1 MSDNLPAKLP
11 ARQRKE
17 VPPRGE
23 VVPIAANP
31 PAPEIKVIQAPPS
44 LPGTVLIRRQ
54 VAQFIRFAARI
65 TAKSTTPALRCCLFG
80 LDSVV
85 VTDLD
90 VALRAVLP
98 DARDIGV
105 LVPLETLKRCVGGM
119 DSPEIRMAHEPNPA
133 RPFAARVDG
142 PCYEVTT
149 PPSSRPYRPSFP
161 AVILLPV
168 RRFRRWSLFCSP
180 RAPTRRGRPCAASS
194 SSCAKTSSSQPTG
207 MFCALSRSR
216 AAIAVISSFH
226 GKQSSSSRSSGRQRR
241 HCGWRSPSTRTTPSS
256 RSPCST
262 SPHG

>member
-23 VVPIAANP
+23 VVAIAANP

-119 DSPEIRMAHEPNPA
+119 DSPEIRMAREPNPA

-142 PCYEVTT
+142 ALLRGHDPAEF
-149 PPSSRPYRPSFP
+149 PPISALFPSSDPVARAQVQTLEP
-161 AVILLPV
+161 VLL
-168 RRFRRWSLFCSP
+168 
-180 RAPTRRGRPCAASS
+180 AASTDETRKAM
-194 SSCAKTSSSQPTG
+194 CGVFFELCKNVVVATNG
-207 MFCALSRSR
+207 HALHW
-216 AAIAVISSFH
+216 V
-226 GKQSSSSRSSGRQRR
+226 
-241 HCGWRSPSTRTTPSS
+241 T
-256 RSPCST
+256 
-262 SPHG
+262 